1 MGNPPD
7 NQNNTKVKG
16 FKRYASKRIAIAVVL
31 IAVVVWAFSWVPESA
46 GRGEKQGEHQVAR
59 TAHQEPKANTKDAI
73 HASEEK
79 KEEAVSGDSDHDDA
93 ATVHPTQTDAEA
105 SHTAVPASAETTPAV
120 QHDEIDK
127 AAHNTEG
134 EQPETDASHESD
146 KEAEHSAE
154 SEVHSSTS
162 PAPEKHDPSSQGA
175 TSEPDHKDLP
185 TGVAFTNATIEPL
198 EFELNERFWRWRP
211 NDIINL
217 TDNVNNFQLG
227 VLEVTRRTVVLLA
240 ERLSRTGTTD
250 AFDPHLENAMNW
262 LMVKSSRY
270 WFPSPESKY
279 KESMEEVKAYRDT
292 LMKGQGSFYTR
303 TDNLIPLL
311 SSYEDLLGSCDEN
324 LVKQSNGDGTKVSL
338 FKADDYFYYAKGVAK
353 SMATVLEAVH
363 HDFLKTLESRHAAEL
378 LHHAIASCHQA
389 AALDPLL
396 VTNGD
401 LDGIFANH
409 RANMAAP
416 ISHARFYISQLIKT
430 LST

>member
-7 NQNNTKVKG
+7 NQNDTRITG

-31 IAVVVWAFSWVPESA
+31 ITLVVWAFSWVPDSA
-46 GRGEKQGEHQVAR
+46 GRGEKQDEHQVIEK
-59 TAHQEPKANTKDAI
+59 AHSEPTTNSYDTTHLSAAKQEDTISKDSGQDDASAI
-73 HASEEK
+73 H
-79 KEEAVSGDSDHDDA
+79 G
-93 ATVHPTQTDAEA
+93 PQTGAEA
-105 SHTAVPASAETTPAV
+105 SHTPLSPSTEAIDGDKKAE
-120 QHDEIDK
+120 HS
-127 AAHNTEG
+127 TEG
-134 EQPETDASHESD
+134 DPAEKDASHGSEKAS
-146 KEAEHSAE
+146 EHSAE
-154 SEVHSSTS
+154 SVPHSETQVS
-162 PAPEKHDPSSQGA
+162 EKDDPSHHGA
-175 TSEPDHKDLP
+175 TPESDHKDLP
-185 TGVAFTNATIEPL
+185 IGVAFTNAAIKPL
-198 EFELNERFWRWRP
+198 EFELNERFWGWRP
-211 NDIINL
+211 NDIINV
-217 TDNVNNFQLG
+217 TDNINNIQLG

-250 AFDPHLENAMNW
+250 AFDPNLENAMNW

-279 KESMEEVKAYRDT
+279 KESIELVKAYRDR
-292 LMKGQGSFYTR
+292 LMNRRGSFFTR

-324 LVKQSNGDGTKVSL
+324 LVKQTNEDGTKVSL
-338 FKADDYFYYAKGVAK
+338 FKADDYFYYAKGVAN

-363 HDFLKTLESRHAAEL
+363 HDFNKTLESRHATEL
-378 LHHAIASCHQA
+378 LHHAIESCHQA

-396 VTNGD
+396 ITNGD
-401 LDGIFANH
+401 LDGILANH

>member
-7 NQNNTKVKG
+7 NQNDNKVTG
-16 FKRYASKRIAIAVVL
+16 FKRYVSKRIVIAVVM
-31 IAVVVWAFSWVPESA
+31 IAVVVWAFSWVPSSV
-46 GRGEKQGEHQVAR
+46 GRTGEQDKHQVAQKTHR
-59 TAHQEPKANTKDAI
+59 ESKADTEDTIHESTEKKKKANSDGGGHS
-73 HASEEK
+73 HASESQ
-79 KEEAVSGDSDHDDA
+79 A
-93 ATVHPTQTDAEA
+93 PQTDAEA
-105 SHTAVPASAETTPAV
+105 HRAPVSPSTEGTHPLE
-120 QHDEIDK
+120 QHDDAEKVEHDTEDVQPEADESHATDK
-127 AAHNTEG
+127 A
-134 EQPETDASHESD
+134 S
-146 KEAEHSAE
+146 EHSPP
-154 SEVHSSTS
+154 S
-162 PAPEKHDPSSQGA
+162 PHNQAQDPEKHDPSPHDA

-185 TGVAFTNATIEPL
+185 KGVTFTDAAIGPL
-198 EFELNERFWRWRP
+198 EFELNDRFWGWRP

-217 TDNVNNFQLG
+217 TDNINNFQLG

-262 LMVKSSRY
+262 LMVRSTRY

-279 KESMEEVKAYRDT
+279 KESIKEVKAYRDA
-292 LMKGQGSFYTR
+292 LMKGRGSFFTR

-324 LVKQSNGDGTKVSL
+324 LVKQKNEDGKKVSL
-338 FKADDYFYYAKGVAK
+338 FKADDYFYYAKGVANA
-353 SMATVLEAVH
+353 MATVLEAVH
-363 HDFLKTLESRHAAEL
+363 HDFLKTIKSRHAEEL

-389 AALDPLL
+389 AGLDPLL
-396 VTNGD
+396 ITNGD
-401 LDGIFANH
+401 LDGILANH